1 MATAQ
6 PYSSISAVENRMD
19 PGKKALYDSIIANT
33 IALTTGQ
40 VQTGVDELGDPIFS
54 EGYAPGEG
62 AFSRDAY
69 MRNLAPLTGLEQSAY
84 LGAAQGVGQFQ
95 PYLQD
100 ARNLYGEQAGLTR
113 AALPY
118 IQEGILGTRYGQD
131 LINQTTGIN
140 PFTEQVADNLTNRI
154 NEREALQLVNLERD
168 AAGANAL
175 GGSRYG
181 LERSNIQRDNTRTL
195 TEGLGNLYADEFEN
209 RNQRL
214 SDAGKSYATLGTGI
228 ANLGTTYGNIGTNL
242 GTVANNM
249 GTLGG
254 KAQDMYQQDV
264 GSALGYG
271 QSLRDYNQLT
281 LDTAQENTYA
291 EQSIPFQNLGFLSE
305 LGGLIPQGT
314 YGVPTPFPVGGNSST
329 SAAMSIAGMNPFG
342 GGSV

>member
-1 MATAQ
+1 MAQ
-6 PYSSISAVENRMD
+6 EYSSISAVENRLD
-19 PGKKALYDSIIANT
+19 PAKKALYDSIIANA

-40 VQTGVDELGDPIFS
+40 TQTGVDEAGNPIFS
-54 EGYAPGEG
+54 EGYGPGEG

-69 MRNLAPLTGLEQSAY
+69 MRNIAPLTGLEQSAY

-131 LINQTTGIN
+131 LIDQTTGLN

-154 NEREALQLVNLERD
+154 NEREALQLVNLERE
-168 AAGANAL
+168 AAAKNAL

-181 LERSNIQRDNTRTL
+181 LERSNIQRDNTRAL
-195 TEGLGNLYADEFEN
+195 TEGLGNLYSSEFN
-209 RNQRL
+209 TRNQRL
-214 SDAGKSYATLGTGI
+214 ADAGKSFATLGTGI
-228 ANLGTTYGNIGTNL
+228 GNLGTTYGNIGTQL
-242 GTVANNM
+242 GSTATNM
-249 GTLGG
+249 AALGG
-254 KAQDMYQQDV
+254 AGQDMYQEDI
-264 GSALGYG
+264 GTALGYG
-271 QSLRDYNQLT
+271 QSLRDYNQLM
-281 LDTAQENTYA
+281 LDTAQENIYA
-291 EQSIPFQNLGFLSE
+291 EESRPFQDLGFISE
-305 LGGLIPQGT
+305 LGGLIPSSG

-329 SAAMSIAGMNPFG
+329 SAAMGISGVNPFG